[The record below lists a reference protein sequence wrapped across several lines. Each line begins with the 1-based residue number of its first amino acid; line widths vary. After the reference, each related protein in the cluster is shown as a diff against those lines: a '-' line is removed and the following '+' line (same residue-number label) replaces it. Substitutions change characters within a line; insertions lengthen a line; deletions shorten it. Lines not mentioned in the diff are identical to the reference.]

1 MNPKTL
7 LQDPRLKSL
16 RDVVIFA
23 TILLGFHFLFRYWA
37 NHLHYYPIHETVGEI
52 NKFLMALLYENSLWA
67 LQHLTTIDFTTDPE
81 TRTFWYAGGSV
92 YISAGCSGF
101 KPFMQWIVLML
112 LFPGPWKHK
121 LWFIP
126 TGLLITH
133 LVNIFRIDSLVIILN
148 YYPQHWHFTHDYIL
162 RPFFYVVMFGLWVFW
177 VEKITPTK
185 KSLKKKRS

>member
-23 TILLGFHFLFRYWA
+23 TILLSFHFLFRYWA
-37 NHLHYYPIHETVGEI
+37 NQLHYYPIHAAVGEI

-92 YISAGCSGF
+92 YITTGCSGF

-126 TGLLITH
+126 LGLLVTH
-133 LVNIFRIDSLVIILN
+133 LVNVFRIDSLVLVLD
-148 YYPQHWHFTHDYIL
+148 YFPQHWHFTHDYIL

-177 VEKITPTK
+177 VEKITPARK
-185 KSLKKKRS
+185 NLKKNHS